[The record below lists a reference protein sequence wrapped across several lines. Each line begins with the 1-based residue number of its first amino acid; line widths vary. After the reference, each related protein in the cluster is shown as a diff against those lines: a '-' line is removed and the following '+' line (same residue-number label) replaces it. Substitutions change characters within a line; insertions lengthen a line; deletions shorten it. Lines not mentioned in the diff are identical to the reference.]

1 VAQTVEL
8 REALQHLV
16 AGSGLGELQQS
27 GHLPGL
33 KLLQV
38 GPHQRQALPAGRELS
53 CAQTASPVI
62 ACVSRTT
69 GTNGSF
75 AGRPPQAGGGA
86 GASSRRSLRLA
97 GNPAAVD
104 APGRSRARGGA
115 RPALVGWSIDQVIQV
130 AGALLILAAYM
141 AAQFGML
148 DQNSR
153 LYLVLNLLGSAILA
167 VLAWYEEQLGF
178 LLLEGVWALVSA
190 WSLLQVLR
198 GAQPAAPH
206 Q

>member
-1 VAQTVEL
+1 
-8 REALQHLV
+8 
-16 AGSGLGELQQS
+16 
-27 GHLPGL
+27 
-33 KLLQV
+33 
-38 GPHQRQALPAGRELS
+38 
-53 CAQTASPVI
+53 
-62 ACVSRTT
+62 
-69 GTNGSF
+69 
-75 AGRPPQAGGGA
+75 
-86 GASSRRSLRLA
+86 
-97 GNPAAVD
+97 
-104 APGRSRARGGA
+104 
-115 RPALVGWSIDQVIQV
+115 VIQV